1 MNGKNLPTAS
11 IVRQLRQEKL
21 LSQVALAKRAGLS
34 PAQLCKLEAG
44 EHEAT
49 GSTLRRLAEA
59 LDVSVAVLIGESKP
73 GRNRNPVR
81 HARSDIESSSF
92 LPVHHGLLPQEDVSE
107 IAAEVVS
114 YERAVLKKESELG
127 VASGASL
134 QLRYPYGMDES
145 SAELAARDM
154 RQSIGLGREP
164 VADLPS
170 VLELCNVRV
179 IEVARASAF
188 QSISFYGVQRQTL
201 TVVLNANSTAERNH
215 FRLAYEIGAATA
227 FAKMGCETV
236 RDEGEVHRYLKRFA
250 ASFLMP
256 EEAVRRDVAQYG
268 IRKDLWTMKLLLMV
282 RKRYHVSAEAFA
294 LRLEE
299 LDLIL
304 PSLRM
309 KIREKLRAHYA
320 AHPES
325 MEPGVSRVGVERRV
339 SRLDI
344 LSAALS
350 AGGEG

>member
-11 IVRQLRQEKL
+11 IVRQLRQEKF

-59 LDVSVAVLIGESKP
+59 LDVSVAILIGEGKP
-73 GRNRNPVR
+73 ERRRVPVR
-81 HARSDIESSSF
+81 RVKPEAERAAF
-92 LPVHHGLLPQEDVSE
+92 LPVLQGLLPQEDVAE

-134 QLRYPYGMDES
+134 QLRYPYGLDEA

-154 RQSIGLGREP
+154 RQSIGLGRETI
-164 VADLPS
+164 ADLAL

-201 TVVLNANSTAERNH
+201 TVVLNANNTVERNQ
-215 FRLAYEIGAATA
+215 FRLAFEIGAATA

-250 ASFLMP
+250 AAFLMP

-268 IRKDLWTMKLLLMV
+268 VRKDMWTMNLLLLV
-282 RKRYHVSAEAFA
+282 RRRYHVSAEAFA

-299 LDLIL
+299 LGLIL

-309 KIREKLRAHYA
+309 RIREKLRAHYA

-325 MEPGVSRVGVERRV
+325 MEPGVSRTGVERRV

-344 LSAALS
+344 LNAALS